1 MRDADGARDD
11 ARDAARA
18 RARTRTRT
26 ESRYLS
32 ADADAFA
39 SAMDDA
45 ARSEEPSPS
54 GCARERCDAIGRR
67 RAGANARDGRWRS
80 TTGMIRRVA
89 RARRDARAREDATAS
104 ARDDRTI
111 EAKTTDARVN
121 VR

>member
-11 ARDAARA
+11 ARAVA

-67 RAGANARDGRWRS
+67 RAGANARDGRWGKTMGAIAS
-80 TTGMIRRVA
+80 TGEGRVGGETGRA
-89 RARRDARAREDATAS
+89 RAGGRDDVDAR
-104 ARDDRTI
+104 
-111 EAKTTDARVN
+111 
-121 VR
+121 